1 MNYYSYLENNCLYH
15 NNIEYDSLSDSFNQN
30 YPYLNRE
37 SQYISN
43 FVDIDDYPGF
53 NINKN
58 NQINF
63 EELDLSVDL
72 SNKNNNSKSMKQ
84 SKKKYSNI
92 SEINNTSKSMKQ
104 SKKKYSNISVRHIK
118 NKIFNITKKAK
129 INKIKNLNTDKTD
142 YSTIK
147 ETKINNFIN
156 EIYIPDIFVKK
167 IKMLVLKKSYNFINE
182 KIIKIFN
189 NNIGKGIC
197 IKQLLPINKF
207 VLYHSS
213 VEEDKE
219 FLNKKLK
226 EIFSSVSNKY
236 TAVLNTKNKNLIDDL
251 INLEEHGK
259 YFKELFELSFLDCL
273 EHIRG
278 TKNSELLD
286 ELPKIDDII
295 NNEGILDED
304 EINIYKDVINNYE
317 LIIEKKKKRRT
328 KKTKKNEK

>member
-15 NNIEYDSLSDSFNQN
+15 NDIEYDSLSDSFNQN
-30 YPYLNRE
+30 YPYLNKE

-72 SNKNNNSKSMKQ
+72 SNK
-84 SKKKYSNI
+84 
-92 SEINNTSKSMKQ
+92 NNTSKSMKQ

-226 EIFSSVSNKY
+226 EIFSSISNKY

-273 EHIRG
+273 EHVRG

-317 LIIEKKKKRRT
+317 LIIEKKKREGQ
-328 KKTKKNEK
+328 KKPKKMKNKIVFFLIKLNS

>member
-72 SNKNNNSKSMKQ
+72 SNKNN
-84 SKKKYSNI
+84 
-92 SEINNTSKSMKQ
+92 TSKSMKQ
-104 SKKKYSNISVRHIK
+104 SKKKYSNISFRHIK

-167 IKMLVLKKSYNFINE
+167 IKMLILKKSYNFINE

-189 NNIGKGIC
+189 NDIGKGIC

-226 EIFSSVSNKY
+226 EIFSSISNKY
-236 TAVLNTKNKNLIDDL
+236 TSVLNTKNKNLIDDL

-259 YFKELFELSFLDCL
+259 YFSELFELSFLDCL

-286 ELPKIDDII
+286 ELPKIDNII

>member
-72 SNKNNNSKSMKQ
+72 SNKNN
-84 SKKKYSNI
+84 
-92 SEINNTSKSMKQ
+92 TSKSMKQ

-167 IKMLVLKKSYNFINE
+167 IKMLILKKSYNFINE

-226 EIFSSVSNKY
+226 EIFSSISNKF
-236 TAVLNTKNKNLIDDL
+236 TTVLNTKNKNLIDYL

-259 YFKELFELSFLDCL
+259 YFNELFELSFLDCL

-286 ELPKIDDII
+286 EIPKIDDII

>member
-63 EELDLSVDL
+63 EELDLNVDL
-72 SNKNNNSKSMKQ
+72 SNK
-84 SKKKYSNI
+84 
-92 SEINNTSKSMKQ
+92 NNTSKSMKQ

-167 IKMLVLKKSYNFINE
+167 IKMLILKKSYNFINE

-226 EIFSSVSNKY
+226 EIFSSISNKY
-236 TAVLNTKNKNLIDDL
+236 TSVLNTKNKNLIDDL

-259 YFKELFELSFLDCL
+259 YFSELFELSLDCL

>member
-1 MNYYSYLENNCLYH
+1 
-15 NNIEYDSLSDSFNQN
+15 
-30 YPYLNRE
+30 
-37 SQYISN
+37 
-43 FVDIDDYPGF
+43 
-53 NINKN
+53 
-58 NQINF
+58 
-63 EELDLSVDL
+63 
-72 SNKNNNSKSMKQ
+72 MKQ

-92 SEINNTSKSMKQ
+92 SA
-104 SKKKYSNISVRHIK
+104 RHIK

-129 INKIKNLNTDKTD
+129 INKIKNLNMDKTD

-167 IKMLVLKKSYNFINE
+167 IKMLILKKSYDFINE
-182 KIIKIFN
+182 KLIKIFN

-226 EIFSSVSNKY
+226 DIFSSISNKF
-236 TAVLNTKNKNLIDDL
+236 TSVLNTKNKNLIDDL

-259 YFKELFELSFLDCL
+259 YFSELFELSFLDCL

-286 ELPKIDDII
+286 DLPNIDNII
-295 NNEGILDED
+295 NNEGILNED
-304 EINIYKDVINNYE
+304 EINIYKDIINNYE

>member
-1 MNYYSYLENNCLYH
+1 
-15 NNIEYDSLSDSFNQN
+15 
-30 YPYLNRE
+30 
-37 SQYISN
+37 
-43 FVDIDDYPGF
+43 
-53 NINKN
+53 
-58 NQINF
+58 
-63 EELDLSVDL
+63 
-72 SNKNNNSKSMKQ
+72 
-84 SKKKYSNI
+84 
-92 SEINNTSKSMKQ
+92 MKQ

-129 INKIKNLNTDKTD
+129 INQIKNLNTDKTD

-147 ETKINNFIN
+147 ETKNNNFIN

-226 EIFSSVSNKY
+226 EIFSSISNKY
-236 TAVLNTKNKNLIDDL
+236 TAVLNTKNQNLIDYL

-259 YFKELFELSFLDCL
+259 YFNELFELSFLDCL

-304 EINIYKDVINNYE
+304 EINIYKDIINNYE
-317 LIIEKKKKRRT
+317 LIIEKKKKRRA

>member
-72 SNKNNNSKSMKQ
+72 SK
-84 SKKKYSNI
+84 
-92 SEINNTSKSMKQ
+92 INNTSKSMKQ

-226 EIFSSVSNKY
+226 EIFSSISNKY
-236 TAVLNTKNKNLIDDL
+236 TSVLNTKNKNLIDDL

>member
-72 SNKNNNSKSMKQ
+72 SK
-84 SKKKYSNI
+84 
-92 SEINNTSKSMKQ
+92 INNTSKSMKQ

-182 KIIKIFN
+182 KLIKIFN

-226 EIFSSVSNKY
+226 EIFSSISNKY
-236 TAVLNTKNKNLIDDL
+236 TSVLNTKNKNLIDDL

-278 TKNSELLD
+278 TNNSELLD

-304 EINIYKDVINNYE
+304 EINIYKDIINNYE

>member
-72 SNKNNNSKSMKQ
+72 SK
-84 SKKKYSNI
+84 
-92 SEINNTSKSMKQ
+92 INNTSEGMKQ
-104 SKKKYSNISVRHIK
+104 IKKKYSNISVRHIK

-167 IKMLVLKKSYNFINE
+167 IKMLILKKSYNFINE

-226 EIFSSVSNKY
+226 EIFSSISNKY
-236 TAVLNTKNKNLIDDL
+236 TSVLNTKNKNLIDDL

-259 YFKELFELSFLDCL
+259 YFNELFELSFLDCL

>member
-72 SNKNNNSKSMKQ
+72 SNKNN
-84 SKKKYSNI
+84 
-92 SEINNTSKSMKQ
+92 TSKSMKQ

-147 ETKINNFIN
+147 ETKNNNFIN

-226 EIFSSVSNKY
+226 EIFSSISNKY
-236 TAVLNTKNKNLIDDL
+236 TSVLNTKNKNLIDDL

-259 YFKELFELSFLDCL
+259 YFSELFELSFLDCL

-304 EINIYKDVINNYE
+304 EINIYKDVIQ
-317 LIIEKKKKRRT
+317 L
-328 KKTKKNEK
+328 

>member
-63 EELDLSVDL
+63 EELDLNVDM
-72 SNKNNNSKSMKQ
+72 SK
-84 SKKKYSNI
+84 
-92 SEINNTSKSMKQ
+92 INNTSESMKQ

-226 EIFSSVSNKY
+226 EIFSSISNKY
-236 TAVLNTKNKNLIDDL
+236 TSVLNTKNKNLIDDL

>member
-43 FVDIDDYPGF
+43 FVDIDDYSGF

-72 SNKNNNSKSMKQ
+72 SNK
-84 SKKKYSNI
+84 
-92 SEINNTSKSMKQ
+92 NNTSKSMKQ

-182 KIIKIFN
+182 KLIKIFN

-226 EIFSSVSNKY
+226 EIFSSISNKY
-236 TAVLNTKNKNLIDDL
+236 TSVLNTKNKNLIDDL

>member
-72 SNKNNNSKSMKQ
+72 SNK
-84 SKKKYSNI
+84 
-92 SEINNTSKSMKQ
+92 NNTSKSMKQ

-226 EIFSSVSNKY
+226 EIFSSISNKY
-236 TAVLNTKNKNLIDDL
+236 TSVLNTKNKNLIDDL

-259 YFKELFELSFLDCL
+259 YFSELFELSFLDCL

-304 EINIYKDVINNYE
+304 EINIYKDAINNYE
-317 LIIEKKKKRRT
+317 LIIEKKKKRNQKKS
-328 KKTKKNEK
+328 KKTEK

>member
-1 MNYYSYLENNCLYH
+1 MNYYSYPENNCLYH

-72 SNKNNNSKSMKQ
+72 SNKNN
-84 SKKKYSNI
+84 
-92 SEINNTSKSMKQ
+92 TSKSMKQ
-104 SKKKYSNISVRHIK
+104 SKKKYSNIRVRHIK

-147 ETKINNFIN
+147 ETKNNNFIN

-189 NNIGKGIC
+189 NDIGKGIC

-226 EIFSSVSNKY
+226 DIFSSISNKF
-236 TAVLNTKNKNLIDDL
+236 TSVLNTKNKNLIDDL

-259 YFKELFELSFLDCL
+259 YFSELFE
-273 EHIRG
+273 
-278 TKNSELLD
+278 
-286 ELPKIDDII
+286 
-295 NNEGILDED
+295 
-304 EINIYKDVINNYE
+304 
-317 LIIEKKKKRRT
+317 
-328 KKTKKNEK
+328 

>member
-72 SNKNNNSKSMKQ
+72 SK
-84 SKKKYSNI
+84 
-92 SEINNTSKSMKQ
+92 INNTSKSMKQ

-129 INKIKNLNTDKTD
+129 INKIKNLNMDKTD

-226 EIFSSVSNKY
+226 DIFSSISNKF
-236 TAVLNTKNKNLIDDL
+236 TSVLNTKNKNLIDDL

>member
-72 SNKNNNSKSMKQ
+72 SK
-84 SKKKYSNI
+84 
-92 SEINNTSKSMKQ
+92 INNTSKSMKQ

>member
-1 MNYYSYLENNCLYH
+1 
-15 NNIEYDSLSDSFNQN
+15 
-30 YPYLNRE
+30 
-37 SQYISN
+37 
-43 FVDIDDYPGF
+43 
-53 NINKN
+53 
-58 NQINF
+58 
-63 EELDLSVDL
+63 
-72 SNKNNNSKSMKQ
+72 
-84 SKKKYSNI
+84 
-92 SEINNTSKSMKQ
+92 MKQ

-226 EIFSSVSNKY
+226 EIFSSISNKY
-236 TAVLNTKNKNLIDDL
+236 TSVLNTKNKNLIDDL

-259 YFKELFELSFLDCL
+259 YFKQLFELSFLDSS

-304 EINIYKDVINNYE
+304 EINIYKDVIQ
-317 LIIEKKKKRRT
+317 L
-328 KKTKKNEK
+328 

>member
-72 SNKNNNSKSMKQ
+72 SNKNN
-84 SKKKYSNI
+84 
-92 SEINNTSKSMKQ
+92 TSKSMKQ

-147 ETKINNFIN
+147 ETKNNNFIN

-226 EIFSSVSNKY
+226 EIFSSISNKY
-236 TAVLNTKNKNLIDDL
+236 TSVLNTKNKNLIDDL

-304 EINIYKDVINNYE
+304 EINIYKDVIQ
-317 LIIEKKKKRRT
+317 L
-328 KKTKKNEK
+328 